1 MEKKMENEMESAI
14 RHRAIQG
21 LSDADGFFFLLLLL
35 LGKLKHSHLTSP
47 QMMVYIYIY
56 IWICARMTLNRYFVL
71 YFF

>member
-14 RHRAIQG
+14 IYRVIQG

-35 LGKLKHSHLTSP
+35 LGKLKRSHLTSP
-47 QMMVYIYIY
+47 QMMVYI
-56 IWICARMTLNRYFVL
+56 WNCARMTLNRYLIL